1 MSTAGPHLVSRQA
14 GCSAPHTTKR
24 FFWQIYEDAESC
36 KEMNDVESNRQM
48 GAETKARSEGLDA
61 VQAAL
66 RAADEIAAAL
76 QAHLTQE
83 HGAHV
88 QDRAHAVAP
97 TLDLLRHARERIAA
111 GLREAK
117 QQGLRSDG

>member
-1 MSTAGPHLVSRQA
+1 MELDRPIEAAEPSTPDKSLTS
-14 GCSAPHTTKR
+14 
-24 FFWQIYEDAESC
+24 
-36 KEMNDVESNRQM
+36 
-48 GAETKARSEGLDA
+48 

-88 QDRAHAVAP
+88 EDRAQAFAP
-97 TLDLLRHARERIAA
+97 TLDLLRHARARIAA
-111 GLREAK
+111 GLRDVK
-117 QQGLRSDG
+117 DQRP

>member
-1 MSTAGPHLVSRQA
+1 M
-14 GCSAPHTTKR
+14 
-24 FFWQIYEDAESC
+24 
-36 KEMNDVESNRQM
+36 ESNRQT
-48 GAETKARSEGLDA
+48 GAAGTNAGAKGLDA
-61 VQAAL
+61 VHAAL

-88 QDRAHAVAP
+88 EDRALAVAP

-111 GLREAK
+111 GLRDAK

>member
-1 MSTAGPHLVSRQA
+1 VEPDRQTAAFENNDR
-14 GCSAPHTTKR
+14 
-24 FFWQIYEDAESC
+24 AE
-36 KEMNDVESNRQM
+36 
-48 GAETKARSEGLDA
+48 ALDA

-88 QDRAHAVAP
+88 EDRSHAVAP

-111 GLREAK
+111 GLRDAK
-117 QQGLRSDG
+117 KQRPRGAG

>member
-1 MSTAGPHLVSRQA
+1 MEPNHQT
-14 GCSAPHTTKR
+14 
-24 FFWQIYEDAESC
+24 
-36 KEMNDVESNRQM
+36 
-48 GAETKARSEGLDA
+48 GAVDTNARAAGLDA

-88 QDRAHAVAP
+88 EDRSHAVAP

-111 GLREAK
+111 GLKAA
-117 QQGLRSDG
+117 GP

>member
-1 MSTAGPHLVSRQA
+1 MEP
-14 GCSAPHTTKR
+14 
-24 FFWQIYEDAESC
+24 
-36 KEMNDVESNRQM
+36 NRQPEAA
-48 GAETKARSEGLDA
+48 GTRTRAGDLSA

-88 QDRAHAVAP
+88 EDRSQTAAP

-111 GLREAK
+111 GLRHAK
-117 QQGLRSDG
+117 EQ

>member
-1 MSTAGPHLVSRQA
+1 
-14 GCSAPHTTKR
+14 
-24 FFWQIYEDAESC
+24 
-36 KEMNDVESNRQM
+36 VESNREM
-48 GAETKARSEGLDA
+48 GAEIKARPGGLDA

-88 QDRAHAVAP
+88 EDRALAVAP

-111 GLREAK
+111 GLRDAK
-117 QQGLRSDG
+117 GQGPRRTG

>member
-1 MSTAGPHLVSRQA
+1 M
-14 GCSAPHTTKR
+14 
-24 FFWQIYEDAESC
+24 
-36 KEMNDVESNRQM
+36 DVEPNPEVGPVKT
-48 GAETKARSEGLDA
+48 GARTEGLDA
-61 VQAAL
+61 VHAAL

-88 QDRAHAVAP
+88 EDRSHAVAP

-111 GLREAK
+111 GLKAA
-117 QQGLRSDG
+117 GLKDARQPGPGSDG

>member
-1 MSTAGPHLVSRQA
+1 MDVNPNPQVGAGKTGVRA
-14 GCSAPHTTKR
+14 
-24 FFWQIYEDAESC
+24 
-36 KEMNDVESNRQM
+36 
-48 GAETKARSEGLDA
+48 EGLDA
-61 VQAAL
+61 VHAAL

-88 QDRAHAVAP
+88 EDRSHAVAP

-111 GLREAK
+111 GLKDAR
-117 QQGLRSDG
+117 QPGPGSDG

>member
-1 MSTAGPHLVSRQA
+1 MELDRPIEA
-14 GCSAPHTTKR
+14 
-24 FFWQIYEDAESC
+24 AESSTPD
-36 KEMNDVESNRQM
+36 KSL
-48 GAETKARSEGLDA
+48 TS

-83 HGAHV
+83 HGVHV
-88 QDRAHAVAP
+88 EDRSHGAAP

-111 GLREAK
+111 GLRDAK
-117 QQGLRSDG
+117 GQGPRRTG